1 MMNSSSLHTSAYVS
15 IRQHTSAFC
24 EGAEDDELVQPV
36 EEFGAELAT
45 HLIHDPLPHFR
56 LSIRGILDIEDVLRA
71 DIGGEDNDG
80 VFEVNRAPLA
90 VCDSPIIK
98 HLQNKTSKTSGCAVS
113 IFLFYIFYFSLF
125 FVTRQYFLIDLQE
138 DIEDVRM
145 RLFDLIKEHH

>member
-1 MMNSSSLHTSAYVS
+1 MARRSRFVRALKMMNSSSLHTSAYVS

-56 LSIRGILDIEDVLRA
+56 LSIGGILDIEDVLRA

-98 HLQNKTSKTSGCAVS
+98 HLQQDIQDIRMRCQHFF
-113 IFLFYIFYFSLF
+113 IFLFFIFP
-125 FVTRQYFLIDLQE
+125 YFLSR
-138 DIEDVRM
+138 VSV
-145 RLFDLIKEHH
+145 F